1 VGDPLDTVI
10 FIFLFFKGNGIKILK
25 KKLEESH
32 AARCTQ
38 KRTNKKK
45 PNYFFFLQ
53 AELFSAALHSSLF
66 TQSSTNRPLLL
77 PPLIFIFPLSP
88 ARRSLSLSAL
98 RSLLT
103 LQPLSPSLC
112 CAANVALPL
121 SLFRRC
127 RIRYQYVNL

>member
-88 ARRSLSLSAL
+88 ARRSLSLCS
-98 RSLLT
+98 SLAT
-103 LQPLSPSLC
+103 DI
-112 CAANVALPL
+112 AAALPL
-121 SLFRRC
+121 SLLRRKRC
-127 RIRYQYVNL
+127 SATLSLPPMSHPVPVC